1 MKKIILCDSL
11 MHPTPILKGWCL
23 GLLDLG
29 YNATFLPL
37 PQYSILDINEEVD
50 ILVYPFITEEHIPQ
64 FEIFKKKYPNTKI
77 IGCRD
82 EWDPSYSKL
91 KGIVD
96 FFVVALEDTP
106 SLKKEYKKNGF
117 DLYNIP
123 LAGNDKLFYKDN
135 HKKKFDACWI
145 GHLSHGYR
153 SEDKF
158 LYPILDKYD
167 CFLGGMTYK
176 NYQHGFIPYQN
187 HNLIRNQ
194 TKINI
199 NFHVPYQKPNRGK
212 FYDRVDCNQSVF
224 NIALSGNFQL
234 CDHPLVTDYFK
245 GNVVLG
251 DENNWLELFEYYLNN
266 KKERDEL
273 AHNAMVIAQKE
284 HTWKKRMEQFINIL
298 KLHYE
303 G

>member
-1 MKKIILCDSL
+1 MKKIILCDST

-29 YNATFLPL
+29 HDASFLPI

-50 ILVYPFITEEHIPQ
+50 ILIYPFITENHIPQ
-64 FEIFKKKYPNTKI
+64 FETFKKRYPNTKI

-82 EWDPSYSKL
+82 QWDPSYFKL

-96 FFVVALEDTP
+96 FFVAALDDTP
-106 SLKKEYKKNGF
+106 SLRKEYKENGF

-123 LAGNDKLFYKDN
+123 LAGNDKLFFKSN
-135 HKKKFDACWI
+135 QEKQFDACWI
-145 GHLSHGYR
+145 GNLSHGYR

-158 LYPILDKYD
+158 LYPILDKYK
-167 CFLGGMTYK
+167 CFLGGITYK
-176 NYQHGFIPYQN
+176 EYKHGFIPYN
-187 HNLIRNQ
+187 THNPIRNQ
-194 TKINI
+194 SKINLS
-199 NFHVPYQKPNRGK
+199 FHVPYQKPNRGK

-251 DENNWLELFEYYLNN
+251 NEDNWLELFEYYINN
-266 KKERDEL
+266 EKEREEL
-273 AHNAMVIAQKE
+273 AYNAMIIAKKE

-298 KLHYE
+298 ELHYA